1 MSAGLDSI
9 ATTELSALMSEHF
22 KTELPQ
28 TLLFDHPS
36 LRSVADFLL
45 SILEPKQEGLA
56 PEVSEPKING
66 NKVQAQ
72 VVSTS
77 TEVHAVETI
86 SAAVL
91 EVLGTAVAVETPLM
105 SAGLDSIAVT
115 ELADMLAD
123 RFNME
128 LPQTL
133 LFDYPTI
140 ESVANFVA
148 ATMPKEISFKKPD
161 EEHDTV
167 VPPVKM
173 METEIGSSKL
183 SDTEISMSSHRLSYT
198 LPGSCCEASGLRELT
213 MRAQSI
219 NSHWPISRLAAID
232 ARDVPTGSA
241 AYGAFLTPSTF
252 AADTTFF
259 GISKPE
265 ALTMNPIGMLI
276 LEKSYGALSD
286 SSSNSRAR
294 LANAPI
300 GFFLG
305 AGGKAGSQGTEV
317 GPSKVNKSSVY
328 SATSGWLSVLS
339 GRLSYTLG
347 LTGPCLTTDTACS
360 SSLVATHLAISSLK
374 LGESPAAVVAG
385 AMTMTVSVSAAFS
398 AAGMLSALGRC
409 HTFDRRAD
417 GYCRGEGCGAFYF
430 STEADDVAVSG
441 TAVQQDGPSASLT
454 APNGTS

>member
-1 MSAGLDSI
+1 M
-9 ATTELSALMSEHF
+9 
-22 KTELPQ
+22 
-28 TLLFDHPS
+28 
-36 LRSVADFLL
+36 
-45 SILEPKQEGLA
+45 
-56 PEVSEPKING
+56 SEPKING
-66 NKVQAQ
+66 NKVQEQ

-77 TEVHAVETI
+77 TAEHAVETI

-115 ELADMLAD
+115 ELADILAD

-148 ATMPKEISFKKPD
+148 ATMPKEKAFTKPD
-161 EEHDTV
+161 EEHGSM
-167 VPPVKM
+167 VPPVSIK
-173 METEIGSSKL
+173 EVVEIGNSKL
-183 SDTEISMSSHRLSYT
+183 SDAEVFMSSQQLSYT
-198 LPGSCCEASGLRELT
+198 LPGSCSEASGLRALT

-232 ARDVPTGSA
+232 ARDMPTGSA

-259 GISKPE
+259 GISKTE
-265 ALTMNPIGMLI
+265 ALTMSPIGMLI

-347 LTGPCLTTDTACS
+347 LTGPC
-360 SSLVATHLAISSLK
+360 
-374 LGESPAAVVAG
+374 
-385 AMTMTVSVSAAFS
+385 
-398 AAGMLSALGRC
+398 
-409 HTFDRRAD
+409 
-417 GYCRGEGCGAFYF
+417 
-430 STEADDVAVSG
+430 
-441 TAVQQDGPSASLT
+441 
-454 APNGTS
+454 